1 MTITDPSSTSTRRL
15 LLIRL
20 RSLGDT
26 VLMTPALQAVKRLP
40 NWQVAAAVEEPFD
53 QILHG
58 NPHLDRLFVIR
69 KGSSKLM
76 ARFRTIGEI
85 RRSFEPDVTIDLHG
99 GTTSALL
106 TALSGASKRVGYA
119 SSRAARLYHVRVPGS
134 EEVWGQAQVHTV
146 ENQLS
151 PLKYLGFPVEPLPP
165 LHVVVDPHALQ
176 AVRGCAEKKS
186 VRDDFILMHP
196 GAAFLTKQWEA
207 KNFASLARRLTR
219 AGSQVVVT
227 AGPGQEPL
235 LEEVERE
242 CPSSVW
248 VVKPLP
254 IQEFVALV
262 SLCSLYIGNDAGGTH
277 VAAALGKKIVVIWGS
292 SDFKVWYPWK
302 VPHRLLRS
310 DLPCIP
316 CPGYYC
322 LYYDEPRCIRSIE
335 VEPVWQA
342 VQALL

>member
-1 MTITDPSSTSTRRL
+1 
-15 LLIRL
+15 
-20 RSLGDT
+20 
-26 VLMTPALQAVKRLP
+26 
-40 NWQVAAAVEEPFD
+40 
-53 QILHG
+53 
-58 NPHLDRLFVIR
+58 
-69 KGSSKLM
+69 
-76 ARFRTIGEI
+76 
-85 RRSFEPDVTIDLHG
+85 
-99 GTTSALL
+99 
-106 TALSGASKRVGYA
+106 
-119 SSRAARLYHVRVPGS
+119 
-134 EEVWGQAQVHTV
+134 
-146 ENQLS
+146 
-151 PLKYLGFPVEPLPP
+151 
-165 LHVVVDPHALQ
+165 
-176 AVRGCAEKKS
+176 
-186 VRDDFILMHP
+186 MHP